1 LSQTLVNYI
10 VQKKHSALI
19 RTFAA
24 AQRKANIQDFVFH
37 DLKHTAGTRMAE
49 NGASIVAVKE
59 ILGHAEIRTTMKYF
73 HPRDSLTKAVEISVN
88 FN

>member
-1 LSQTLVNYI
+1 

-59 ILGHAEIRTTMKYF
+59 ILGACR
-73 HPRDSLTKAVEISVN
+73 N
-88 FN
+88 